1 MKISP
6 RKAREL
12 RERAMLSQEELAE
25 KVGVSAFT
33 VWRWEQ
39 GDEPVGIRPRTG
51 RKLVQVLNAEPAE
64 LLPGVDAEEHA
75 AEAALK
81 AVEEQVDRD
90 AAEFEAAGGRVIR
103 LSDEDGMRLRERVD
117 EGDTEGLE
125 AEAALFEDM
134 YQRAVRMY
142 GPDGDPT
149 SRRLAD
155 ALATYLAALA
165 LAHGGTL
172 EDVKGAIL
180 RALEAHR
187 EAHTAAEGN

>member
-1 MKISP
+1 LKISP

-125 AEAALFEDM
+125 AEATQLKAL
-134 YQRAVRMY
+134 YQRAVREY
-142 GPDGDPT
+142 GPDGNPT
-149 SRRLAD
+149 PRLAD
-155 ALATYLAALA
+155 ALATILAALA

>member
-75 AEAALK
+75 AEAELK
-81 AVEEQVDRD
+81 AVAEQAHRD

-103 LSDEDGMRLRERVD
+103 LSDEGGTRLRERVD

-134 YQRAVRMY
+134 YQRAVREY
-142 GPDGDPT
+142 GPDVNPT
-149 SRRLAD
+149 PRLAD
-155 ALATYLAALA
+155 ALATILAALA